1 MLNPHLDIEAQRAR
15 FQATRRVQIPDA
27 LEASLAEDLCRCL
40 EQDVN
45 WTVAYI
51 GDEGS
56 TTMSGEAFHAMGRQ
70 EIAAFQANLLARAR
84 RGFQFL
90 YNSYMM
96 VTAYKEGRDPG
107 LLLHR
112 VLEYLNSPAFLD
124 PMREITG
131 VTAIRKADAQA
142 TCYRPGHFLRHHDD
156 SRQGDQLREVAYV
169 INLTRNWQP
178 DWGGLLHFHDE
189 QGNVIE
195 TLTPRFNTLNLFRVP
210 MDHYVSLVAPW
221 AGGNRYAITGW
232 LRSD

>member
-15 FQATRRVQIPDA
+15 FHATRRVQIPDA
-27 LEASLAEDLCRCL
+27 LEASFAEDLCRCL
-40 EQDVN
+40 ERDVN

-70 EIAAFQANLLARAR
+70 DIAAFQANLLARAK

-112 VLEYLNSPAFLD
+112 VLEYLNSPAFLEA
-124 PMREITG
+124 MREITG
-131 VTAIRKADAQA
+131 VASIRKADAQA

-169 INLTRNWQP
+169 INLTRKWQP

-221 AGGNRYAITGW
+221 AGANRYAITGW